1 MAIEAIT
8 QAPHAGFAAA
18 AGGIA
23 RQAESNGCRLRE
35 VVVRGSGMRT
45 RWHQHLLPYFA
56 LTLEGNF
63 TQAFRPALL
72 RQQGDDR
79 SASGRPL
86 PGIAAR
92 PQPDQREGLPSQGWP
107 CHRPEA
113 ITCRPGT
120 LLYHPAGECHADH
133 FLSQEV
139 RILQIEL
146 ESQHFAAA
154 GGRGPAV
161 PGCADLSSSR
171 GRRAAYDLYR
181 ELQRPDPFS
190 ALAIEG
196 LVLQLWALA
205 HRARQ
210 GSGATPAPAW
220 LTKVNELLATRF
232 MERLTL
238 PGLAAAVGVHPTHLA
253 REFNRFEACT
263 VGQRLRQLR
272 VEYVCRLLE
281 RSQSDLASIALA
293 AGFSDQSHLTRVF
306 RDRMGLTPAAYRL
319 AQRR

>member
-1 MAIEAIT
+1 MSIKAVAH
-8 QAPHAGFAAA
+8 APHAGFAAA

-45 RWHQHLLPYFA
+45 RWHQHSLPYFA

-63 TQAFRPALL
+63 TQAFRPAL
-72 RQQGDDR
+72 
-79 SASGRPL
+79 
-86 PGIAAR
+86 R
-92 PQPDQREGLPSQGWP
+92 PQ
-107 CHRPEA
+107 A

-120 LLYHPAGECHADH
+120 LLYHPVGECHADH
-133 FLSQEV
+133 FLSHQV

-146 ESQHFAAA
+146 ESQHFAAVA
-154 GGRGPAV
+154 GPGPAV

-181 ELQRPDPFS
+181 ELQRPDPHS

-210 GSGATPAPAW
+210 RAGAAPAPAW
-220 LTKVNELLATRF
+220 LTEVNQLLATRF

-238 PGLAAAVGVHPTHLA
+238 QILAAAAGVHPTHLA

-281 RSQSDLASIALA
+281 HSRGNLASIALA
-293 AGFSDQSHLTRVF
+293 AGFADQSHLTRVF